1 MISPQANMS
10 QPKSPP
16 VGSAW
21 WAMIRG
27 RCPRCRQGK
36 IFCGSFAMNEVCP
49 VCKLR
54 FQRDQGY
61 FLGAMYVSY
70 PIAVVLILMGLAVGC
85 WLLPDWDMNA
95 VLLLIVIPCYLPFV
109 PAVFRYS
116 RIGWIYFDRVLCG
129 SSDMVDSQ
137 GWEQWCKIWEE
148 QDKAK

>member
-1 MISPQANMS
+1 MAQPQTS
-10 QPKSPP
+10 DKPKQRAT
-16 VGSAW
+16 GSAW
-21 WAMIRG
+21 WSMLRG

-49 VCKLR
+49 VCGLR

-70 PIAVVLILMGLAVGC
+70 PIAAALIMLGLGIGR
-85 WLLPDWDMNA
+85 WLLPDWDA
-95 VLLLIVIPCYLPFV
+95 DKVLLLVVLPCYLPFV

-129 SSDMVDSQ
+129 SSDMVDLQ
-137 GWEQWCKIWEE
+137 GWEHWCKIWEE
-148 QDKAK
+148 QGKPK